1 MIIKYTNQLYFA
13 DTQELDIVAVKYLL
27 DEMKPNEDYIDTPDG
42 QTQWIDN
49 VQRYRPVIERLLHT
63 NSDKTSTRGRLMS
76 VVK

>member
-1 MIIKYTNQLYFA
+1 MITKYTNQLYFA

-27 DEMKPNEDYIDTPDG
+27 DEMKPNEEYIDTPDG

>member
-1 MIIKYTNQLYFA
+1 MITKYTNQLYFA

-63 NSDKTSTRGRLMS
+63 NSDKTSTRGRLMF

>member
-1 MIIKYTNQLYFA
+1 MITKYTNQLYFA

-27 DEMKPNEDYIDTPDG
+27 DEMKPNEDNIDTPDG

>member
-1 MIIKYTNQLYFA
+1 MITKYTNQLYFA

-63 NSDKTSTRGRLMS
+63 NSDKTSTRGRMMS

>member
-1 MIIKYTNQLYFA
+1 MITKYTNQLYFA

-49 VQRYRPVIERLLHT
+49 VQRYRPVIECLLHT

>member
-1 MIIKYTNQLYFA
+1 MITKYTNQLYFA